1 MKNSRE
7 GRETTINTY
16 PCSKTVSAEEIFKVL
31 QSCFSGVDLSKGSVP
46 LSGEKKSEKSKIKI
60 LFIVWSQCVFQCFYS
75 DMKKYQFSKLNTY
88 LITIFLSEWRHCV
101 YIEIPLRLCPAPTFK
116 DLKNMSAVILHFFI
130 HICEYRMA

>member
-46 LSGEKKSEKSKIKI
+46 LSG
-60 LFIVWSQCVFQCFYS
+60 
-75 DMKKYQFSKLNTY
+75 D
-88 LITIFLSEWRHCV
+88 
-101 YIEIPLRLCPAPTFK
+101 
-116 DLKNMSAVILHFFI
+116 KNQKN
-130 HICEYRMA
+130 RK